1 MDCYSF
7 LIPINIS
14 VHVLFFKYYLNRRFA
29 LMYLNSFTHK
39 GLIIG
44 LLTLP
49 FTLISAPM
57 LVIDSADYD
66 IGEVYQHDTKSVNH
80 TFQIKNIGDSTL
92 IIKDVK
98 ASCGCTTVGHDSIIQ
113 PGKTGIV
120 SQEINTLNMHS
131 GTFRKYVT
139 IFSNAKNNAEVKISL
154 GGTFKTVIEL
164 SKQEIR
170 LISTDQKV
178 WSDSFKLS
186 TEKKDLAITE
196 LSFKPYDNQSKG
208 APTWQTDL
216 RIFPKYTFSK
226 SDSVNKQSTVYN
238 MKIFVINK
246 DPQPKFGEFVIKTN
260 HQKMTEIKVVGS
272 IEGLK

>member
-1 MDCYSF
+1 MHS
-7 LIPINIS
+7 IS
-14 VHVLFFKYYLNRRFA
+14 VTR
-29 LMYLNSFTHK
+29 K

-49 FTLISAPM
+49 FSLISAPM
-57 LVIDSADYD
+57 LAVDSADYD
-66 IGEVYQHDTKSVNH
+66 VGGIYQHDTKSVNH

-98 ASCGCTTVGHDSIIQ
+98 ASCGCTSVGHDSIIQ
-113 PGKTGIV
+113 PGKTGNV
-120 SQEINTLNMHS
+120 SQEINLQNMHS

-139 IFSNAKNNAEVKISL
+139 IFSNAKNNPEIKISL
-154 GGTFKTVIEL
+154 GGTLKTVIEL

-170 LISTDQKV
+170 LISKDQKV

-196 LSFKPYDNQSKG
+196 LSFKPYTDQSKG
-208 APTWQTDL
+208 APAWQTDL

-226 SDSVNKQSTVYN
+226 SDSASEHSTDYD

-246 DPQPKFGEFVIKTN
+246 DPQPKFGEFIIKTN
-260 HQKMTEIKVVGS
+260 HQKMLEIKVVGS